1 MAESFLEHYRK
12 SNPFM
17 DHCGIEAVVSSPECS
32 EVALTIRPDSRNIH
46 GVVHGGLLFTM
57 ADCVAGLTARAD
69 GRDYVTQSAHFNFI
83 KNLPAGTIHAYGSA
97 VSRGRTVVIVHVQLK
112 DEEGRLL
119 ADGNLDMF
127 CIGQNGK

>member
-32 EVALTIRPDSRNIH
+32 EVTLTIRPESRNIH

-69 GRDYVTQSAHFNFI
+69 GREVFFISARDGIGIEDLVAALWKLRDEVQVHEPLHHFVEAEN
-83 KNLPAGTIHAYGSA
+83 
-97 VSRGRTVVIVHVQLK
+97 V
-112 DEEGRLL
+112 DEEEFEDIEVIYTRE
-119 ADGNLDMF
+119 
-127 CIGQNGK
+127 

>member
-32 EVALTIRPDSRNIH
+32 EVALTIRPESRNIH

-83 KNLPAGTIHAYGSA
+83 RNLPAGTIHAYGTT
-97 VSRGRTVVIVHVQLK
+97 VSRGRTIVIVHVQLK
-112 DEEGRLL
+112 DAEGHLL

-127 CIGQNGK
+127 CIRQNGK